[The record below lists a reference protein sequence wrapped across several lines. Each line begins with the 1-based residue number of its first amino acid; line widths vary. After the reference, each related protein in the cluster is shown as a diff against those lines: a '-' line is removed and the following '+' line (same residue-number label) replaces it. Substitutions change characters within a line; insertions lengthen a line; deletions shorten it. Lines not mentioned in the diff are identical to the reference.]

1 MRTSLKNLS
10 GFKDCMPE
18 EGKPIFINWA
28 TPDTHIIRSAQPYYD
43 EDTSVDTPQKF
54 DKAAIDLLVEQGVI
68 CIVSLNVCE
77 LTAASKK
84 ALTTAGIEHL
94 HLPVADFKA
103 PTMGNLLIGCVTIQ
117 RAIAKPGNVLI
128 HCGNGQGR
136 TGTMAAAFKMYVS
149 TSAEGPDAFISD
161 STTETIAQ
169 DDALKEFYAHLE
181 EDVEFKTTRRLQPL
195 YLEIQD
201 YYHQSPP
208 PSKASDAYEAI
219 MEKLCN
225 QALRPYQNNF
235 LHKLALVSGEY
246 QQKYNSHTNKLAI
259 DRVISDEDSSAIESK
274 HIQNLFLDISI
285 SNRPGNAAETKKLMD
300 ELLTLAYAYA
310 FYILYGQNCF
320 TYYNFTP
327 MKDLDFPK
335 FHDLFKSYFD

>member
-43 EDTSVDTPQKF
+43 EDASVDTPQKF

-161 STTETIAQ
+161 STIETIAQ

-195 YLEIQD
+195 YLEIQNF
-201 YYHQSPP
+201 YHHNERPYQLR
-208 PSKASDAYEAI
+208 DAYEPI
-219 MEKLCN
+219 MVKLCN
-225 QALRPYQNNF
+225 RALRPYQNDF
-235 LHKLALVSGEY
+235 FHKLSLASGSR
-246 QQKYNSHTNKLAI
+246 QKYSSHTNKRAI
-259 DRVISDEDSSAIESK
+259 VQVIEDVDLSAMESK
-274 HIQNLFLDISI
+274 HIIKLFTNIDDSIQLGNL
-285 SNRPGNAAETKKLMD
+285 AETNKLMD

-310 FYILYGQNCF
+310 FYIQGRVFYTN
-320 TYYNFTP
+320 YNLTP
-327 MKDLDFPK
+327 LEDLDFPK